1 MQKLWRLAERKAET
15 YSGSRNGQS
24 NCIWDRSGGRGGG
37 GVWNRARHG
46 LQNEGLTQGLLNF
59 SQGTTKPSHNNG
71 RWKGPENTLLN
82 AF

>member
-37 GVWNRARHG
+37 GGGGTGHG
-46 LQNEGLTQGLLNF
+46 TDCRTRVLRKVFSTLVKELQNLPIITVGE
-59 SQGTTKPSHNNG
+59 
-71 RWKGPENTLLN
+71 KGQKIR
-82 AF
+82 F